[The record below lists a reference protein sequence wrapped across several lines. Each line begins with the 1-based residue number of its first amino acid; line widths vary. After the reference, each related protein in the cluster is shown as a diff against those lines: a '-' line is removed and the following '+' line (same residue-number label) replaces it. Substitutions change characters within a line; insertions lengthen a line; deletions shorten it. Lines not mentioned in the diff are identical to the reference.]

1 MNGGRIITR
10 LRAIRR
16 WIEARLP
23 APMAAPETPRLRRLR
38 LTLVVQLALLAVL
51 TAAWEP
57 IVWAGARLAAAILWL
72 GLALAC
78 GVVGVVWLTAKIRA
92 DEAWLVREREE

>member
-1 MNGGRIITR
+1 MTGGRIVTS

-16 WIEARLP
+16 WIDTRLP
-23 APMAAPETPRLRRLR
+23 APLAAPETPRLRRLR

-57 IVWAGARLAAAILWL
+57 IVWVGARLAATILWL

-78 GVVGVVWLTAKIRA
+78 VVVGVVWLTAKIRA